1 MNNEVD
7 PPPSAIDVLRK
18 AQREVLLAHGPCCTS
33 CESLLDARARQ
44 LLQESTLDALVR
56 SRLMDE
62 IRMILGIREDSSTPQ
77 RKPLPA

>member
-7 PPPSAIDVLRK
+7 PQPSAIEVLRH
-18 AQREVLLAHGPCCTS
+18 AQRDVLLAHGPCCTS

-44 LLQESTLDALVR
+44 LLQGSTLDALAR

-62 IRMILGIREDSSTPQ
+62 IQVILGIRQNSSTP
-77 RKPLPA
+77 LPA